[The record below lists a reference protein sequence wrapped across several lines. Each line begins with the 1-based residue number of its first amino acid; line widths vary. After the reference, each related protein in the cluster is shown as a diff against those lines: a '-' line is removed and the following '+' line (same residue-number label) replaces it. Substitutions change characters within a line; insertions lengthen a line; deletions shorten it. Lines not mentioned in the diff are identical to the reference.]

1 MPPKRKRDASPSVKG
16 LAAGESLKRT
26 AHAIAASSWQWVATE
41 VTDASAIT
49 AEHLSATCGLSK
61 RNNHPFCRNKFAK
74 LPARKESKKPRTP
87 LNGEIE
93 EDIIVISSDEDEDLN
108 CTKKLCKNN
117 PNCLNYLGQQK
128 WENECQCCFCYRG
141 VFNRFADD
149 ARKLFRKVANLGNN
163 PAEDA
168 RDEDLPVGL
177 KVWGTRE

>member
-128 WENECQCCFCYRG
+128 WENECQCFFFAIVAYLTVLQMMRG
-141 VFNRFADD
+141 NCSRRWRTSETTLQKMRATKIC
-149 ARKLFRKVANLGNN
+149 R
-163 PAEDA
+163 
-168 RDEDLPVGL
+168 
-177 KVWGTRE
+177 